1 MHDRRDYNRL
11 FDSRGQSYNC
21 CEMTNYE
28 ITFHENALPEDL
40 QVISDGLE
48 SHTRTLFSDKDRTE
62 IAFFLRDET
71 GRIVGGVN
79 GNYGTFGWL
88 YVNAL
93 WVDESLRGRGFG
105 QELMLRIETEAAR
118 NGAKNAFLNTMS
130 FQAPEFYRKL
140 GYEVFGIL
148 EDFPGEHSRIFLRKR
163 LV

>member
-1 MHDRRDYNRL
+1 MEY
-11 FDSRGQSYNC
+11 
-21 CEMTNYE
+21 T
-28 ITFHENALPEDL
+28 ITFETDASDGDL
-40 QVISDGLE
+40 RVLSDGLDAHVE
-48 SHTRTLFSDKDRTE
+48 SLFPGKSRTYV
-62 IAFFLRDET
+62 AFFLRDEADS
-71 GRIVGGVN
+71 IVGGVN

-105 QELMLRIETEAAR
+105 QELMQRIETEAAR

-130 FQAPEFYRKL
+130 FQAPEFYKKL
-140 GYEVFGIL
+140 GYRVFAEL